1 MSTYGR
7 HTNSCITLINVHR
20 SDREVDKIKLMVALL
35 RVTAVVIIELVL
47 TNFATESKFPSNM
60 LGSTLKA

>member
-1 MSTYGR
+1 MSTNGR

-47 TNFATESKFPSNM
+47 TNVATESKFPSNM

>member
-1 MSTYGR
+1 
-7 HTNSCITLINVHR
+7 
-20 SDREVDKIKLMVALL
+20 MVALL

-47 TNFATESKFPSNM
+47 TNVATESKFPSNM